1 MKKHCIPHKLRSL
14 NDETRSRLPGS
25 FVRLTRGFVH
35 YELSGPEDGPVVVLV
50 GGFSVP
56 YSTWDRSA
64 PALAASGFRVLRYDH
79 YGRGYSDRPRIGY
92 GLDLF
97 VEQLSELVDGLGLSR
112 PLGLVGLSM
121 GGPVV
126 AAAASRYSGLVS
138 SLAFVDPL
146 FEWPTPVGTSRFLL
160 LPCLG
165 DALMALYGREI
176 LAQAQR
182 GDFSKEDEFA
192 AFLPSYLPQ
201 FAYRGIGR
209 AVLQTMRGMPSWP
222 LTETF
227 SVLGR
232 SDIPTLLFWG
242 RLDATL
248 PFEQSSRLRV
258 CVPQAEFIPVE
269 DAGHV
274 PHWEKA
280 VEVNAALIDFFRCPN
295 KNGPSFDSNRI

>member
-1 MKKHCIPHKLRSL
+1 MGKHCILHQLRSL

-25 FVRLTRGFVH
+25 FVRLARGFVH

-56 YSTWDRSA
+56 YSTWDRNA
-64 PALAASGFRVLRYDH
+64 PALASAGFRVLRYDH
-79 YGRGYSDRPRIGY
+79 YGRGYSDRPRVGY
-92 GLDLF
+92 SLDFF
-97 VEQLSELVDGLGLSR
+97 VEQLAELVDGLGLPR

-126 AAAASRYSGLVS
+126 AAASRYPGLVS
-138 SLAFVDPL
+138 SLALVDPL
-146 FEWPTPVGTSRFLL
+146 FDWPTPVGASRFLL

-165 DALMALYGREI
+165 DALMALYGRAI

-201 FAYRGIGR
+201 FSYRGIGR

-222 LTETF
+222 LAETF
-227 SVLGR
+227 SALGR
-232 SDIPTLLFWG
+232 SGIPTLLCWG

-248 PFEQSSRLRV
+248 PFEQSSRLCA
-258 CVPQAEFIPVE
+258 CVPQTEFIPIE

-280 VEVNAALIDFFRCPN
+280 DEVNAALIGFFGHPN
-295 KNGPSFDSNRI
+295 

>member
-1 MKKHCIPHKLRSL
+1 M
-14 NDETRSRLPGS
+14 PGS
-25 FVRLTRGFVH
+25 FVHLTRGFVH
-35 YELSGPEDGPVVVLV
+35 YELSGPENGPVVVLV

-56 YSTWDRSA
+56 YSTWDRNA
-64 PALAASGFRVLRYDH
+64 PALAAAGFRVLRYDH

-97 VEQLSELVDGLGLSR
+97 VEQLAELVDGLGLPR
-112 PLGLVGLSM
+112 PLSLVGLSM
-121 GGPVV
+121 GGPI
-126 AAAASRYSGLVS
+126 AAAASRLPGLVA
-138 SLAFVDPL
+138 SLALVDPL
-146 FEWPTPVGTSRFLL
+146 FEWPSPVGASRFLR

-165 DALMALYGREI
+165 DALMAFFGGEI
-176 LAQAQR
+176 LSQAQR
-182 GDFSKEDEFA
+182 GDFSREDEFA

-222 LTETF
+222 LTKTF
-227 SVLGR
+227 SALGK
-232 SDIPTLLFWG
+232 SGIPTLLFWG
-242 RLDATL
+242 RLDGTV
-248 PFEQSSRLRV
+248 PFEQSSRLRL

-280 VEVNAALIDFFRCPN
+280 VEVNAALIDFLRRPN
-295 KNGPSFDSNRI
+295 KNGPSSDSNRI